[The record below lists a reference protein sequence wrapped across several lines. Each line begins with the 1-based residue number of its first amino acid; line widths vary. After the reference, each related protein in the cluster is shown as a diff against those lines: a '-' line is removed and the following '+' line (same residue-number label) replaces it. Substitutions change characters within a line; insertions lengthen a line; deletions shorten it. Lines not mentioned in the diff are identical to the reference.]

1 MRDEEARHRKR
12 LDAWRERFNARYT
25 EGREQPPPSHATT
38 LRELRIA
45 SLRKRASDTD
55 PRVAWSARR
64 QLAWVHAG
72 AASYLPP
79 AFAAR
84 GDTARVEALRALAD
98 ATTPP

>member
-1 MRDEEARHRKR
+1 MVMPLPHGTSKAKRSVFRD
-12 LDAWRERFNARYT
+12 F
-25 EGREQPPPSHATT
+25 
-38 LRELRIA
+38 IA
-45 SLRKRASDTD
+45 ALRKRAFDPA
-55 PRVAWSARR
+55 PRVAASARR
-64 QLAWVHAG
+64 QLAWVRAG